1 MTMVTEQATG
11 QNGATLL
18 TKKEII
24 EDIIQMVSDLE
35 GIESAISIYEQMESM
50 ELWQLEEIQKHY
62 ETILYGVD

>member
-24 EDIIQMVSDLE
+24 EDTIQMVSDLE